1 LRLEEARLDALRFG
15 GLFHDI
21 GKLAVPDTILTKP
34 ARLTDDEYELIKRH
48 PGDGAKIVA
57 KFSRLREAVPLIR
70 HHHERWDGR
79 GYPEGLAGDAIPLEA
94 GIVGLADAW
103 DAMTTDRPYHRAL
116 TLEEASE
123 EIRRGRGSQFSP
135 AVVDAF
141 FAVLRRR
148 PLDFAGTETAG
159 AVSAAA

>member
-1 LRLEEARLDALRFG
+1 M
-15 GLFHDI
+15 
-21 GKLAVPDTILTKP
+21 
-34 ARLTDDEYELIKRH
+34 
-48 PGDGAKIVA
+48 
-57 KFSRLREAVPLIR
+57 PLIR

-141 FAVLRRR
+141 FAVLRHR
-148 PLDFAGTETAG
+148 PLDLAGTETAG
-159 AVSAAA
+159 AVSAAAS